1 VEGGVSATTGNLVG
15 LAAALLAAVVS
26 FCIYVMGVFSR
37 DRAISRVA
45 ALVFCICAAVAVWT
59 FARVLL

>member
-15 LAAALLAAVVS
+15 LAALLAAVVS
-26 FCIYVMGVFSR
+26 FCIYLMGVLSR

>member
-1 VEGGVSATTGNLVG
+1 VSTTGSLLG
-15 LAAALLAAVVS
+15 LAAVLLAVVVS
-26 FCIYVMGVFSR
+26 LCIYVMGVFSR

-59 FARVLL
+59 IVRVLP

>member
-1 VEGGVSATTGNLVG
+1 VSATGSLLG

-26 FCIYVMGVFSR
+26 FSIFVMGVLSK
-37 DRAISRVA
+37 DRAISRTA

>member
-1 VEGGVSATTGNLVG
+1 MGGAVSATGSLRG

-26 FCIYVMGVFSR
+26 FSIFVMGVLSR

-45 ALVFCICAAVAVWT
+45 ALVFCICAAVAVWMLV
-59 FARVLL
+59 RVLL

>member
-1 VEGGVSATTGNLVG
+1 VSTMGSLLG
-15 LAAALLAAVVS
+15 LAAVLLAVVVS
-26 FCIYVMGVFSR
+26 LGIYVMGVFSR
-37 DRAISRVA
+37 DRAISRTA

>member
-15 LAAALLAAVVS
+15 LAALLAAVVS
-26 FCIYVMGVFSR
+26 FCIYLMGILSR

>member
-1 VEGGVSATTGNLVG
+1 MSATAGELVG
-15 LAAALLAAVVS
+15 LAVALLAAAIS

-37 DRAISRVA
+37 DRAISRAA
-45 ALVFCICAAVAVWT
+45 ALVFCFCAAVAVWT

>member
-1 VEGGVSATTGNLVG
+1 MSTTGNLVG

-26 FCIYVMGVFSR
+26 FCIFVMGVLSR

-45 ALVFCICAAVAVWT
+45 ALVFGICAAVAVWT

>member
-1 VEGGVSATTGNLVG
+1 MSATAGALVG

-45 ALVFCICAAVAVWT
+45 ALVFCFCAAVAIWT
-59 FARVLL
+59 LARVLL

>member
-1 VEGGVSATTGNLVG
+1 MEGRVSTTGNLLS

-45 ALVFCICAAVAVWT
+45 ALVFGICAAVTIWT
-59 FARVLL
+59 FVRVLL

>member
-1 VEGGVSATTGNLVG
+1 MSTTGNLVG

-26 FCIYVMGVFSR
+26 FCIFVMGVLSK
-37 DRAISRVA
+37 DRAISRTA

>member
-1 VEGGVSATTGNLVG
+1 VSATAGELVR

-45 ALVFCICAAVAVWT
+45 ALVFCICAAVAIWML
-59 FARVLL
+59 ARVLL

>member
-1 VEGGVSATTGNLVG
+1 MSATTGNLVG
-15 LAAALLAAVVS
+15 LVATLLATVVS
-26 FCIYVMGVFSR
+26 FCIYVMGVLSR

>member
-1 VEGGVSATTGNLVG
+1 VVG

-26 FCIYVMGVFSR
+26 FCIYVMGVLSK
-37 DRAISRVA
+37 DRAISRVS

-59 FARVLL
+59 IVRVLL

>member
-1 VEGGVSATTGNLVG
+1 MSATTGNLVG
-15 LAAALLAAVVS
+15 LVATLLATVVS
-26 FCIYVMGVFSR
+26 FCIYVMGVLSR

-59 FARVLL
+59 LARVLL

>member
-1 VEGGVSATTGNLVG
+1 MGGAVSTTGSLLG

-26 FCIYVMGVFSR
+26 FSIFVMGVLSR

-45 ALVFCICAAVAVWT
+45 ALVFCICAAVAVWMLV
-59 FARVLL
+59 RVLL

>member
-1 VEGGVSATTGNLVG
+1 MSATAGQLVR

-45 ALVFCICAAVAVWT
+45 ALVFCICGAVAIWT
-59 FARVLL
+59 LARVLL

>member
-1 VEGGVSATTGNLVG
+1 VSATAGELVG

-26 FCIYVMGVFSR
+26 FGIYVIGVLSK

-59 FARVLL
+59 FAKVLL

>member
-26 FCIYVMGVFSR
+26 FCIYLMGVLSR

>member
-1 VEGGVSATTGNLVG
+1 MSATTGNLVG
-15 LAAALLAAVVS
+15 LVATLLATVVS
-26 FCIYVMGVFSR
+26 FFIYVMGLLSR

>member
-1 VEGGVSATTGNLVG
+1 MGGAVSATGSLLG

-26 FCIYVMGVFSR
+26 FSIFVMGVLSR

-45 ALVFCICAAVAVWT
+45 ALVFCICAAVAVWMLV
-59 FARVLL
+59 RVLL